1 MARFVITP
9 LAKADIND
17 IVAFIRRDS
26 RDAAKRVRAKLRRE
40 LKRLADFP
48 GIGHLKLEANDDT
61 LRFWSVYSYVIVYRE
76 NTNPLEILRVI
87 HGARDIGSAVRR
99 IR

>member
-1 MARFVITP
+1 MSWSART
-9 LAKADIND
+9 
-17 IVAFIRRDS
+17 
-26 RDAAKRVRAKLRRE
+26 
-40 LKRLADFP
+40 KRLAEFP
-48 GIGHLKLEANDDT
+48 GIGHLKQEANDDT
-61 LRFWSVYSYVIVYRE
+61 LRFWSIYSYVIVYRE